1 MTKEY
6 SREVIERNII
16 IAFFLHALILIES
29 PFLYY
34 YNSLAM
40 TLIIMVIE
48 LIVPILV
55 LLYLVKMK
63 EINIKGIF
71 KWENIKY
78 ILIGSI
84 AIIAVGRFFIYL
96 MAEVYGKEMILEL
109 INEGTINSKNL
120 KGINLIEFYIATL
133 IYCPICEEFE
143 CRYVIMGNIGKKS
156 KMSMIISS
164 IIFSL
169 FHYNKNII
177 MFTMHFT
184 MGMVL
189 AIVYR
194 KTERIEISMII
205 HMMNNLLSG

>member
-1 MTKEY
+1 MSVVTKEY

-78 ILIGSI
+78 IVIGSI
-84 AIIAVGRFFIYL
+84 AIIAIGRFFIYL
-96 MAEVYGKEMILEL
+96 MSEIYGKEMILEL
-109 INEGTINSKNL
+109 IKEGTINSKNL

-156 KMSMIISS
+156 KVSMIISS

-184 MGMVL
+184 MAWYWL
-189 AIVYR
+189 LH
-194 KTERIEISMII
+194 IEKQKE
-205 HMMNNLLSG
+205 

>member
-6 SREVIERNII
+6 SKKVIERNII
-16 IAFFLHALILIES
+16 IAFLLFIWIFIK
-29 PFLYY
+29 PTFLYY
-34 YNSLAM
+34 YNSALM
-40 TLIIMVIE
+40 NFTIIVIDLIIPISV
-48 LIVPILV
+48 LI
-55 LLYLVKMK
+55 YLVNMK
-63 EINIKGIF
+63 EVNVKEVIR
-71 KWENIKY
+71 WENIKY
-78 ILIGSI
+78 IVIGSI
-84 AIIAVGRFFIYL
+84 AIIIVGRFFIYL
-96 MAEVYGKEMILEL
+96 MAKVYGKEMILEL
-109 INEGTINSKNL
+109 INEGEMNL
-120 KGINLIEFYIATL
+120 KEKNLIEFYIFTL

-143 CRYVIMGNIGKKS
+143 FRYVIMGNIGKKS

-177 MFTMHFT
+177 MFVMHFT

-189 AIVYR
+189 AIAYK